1 MLMNE
6 EDLRTFRAVQTKM
19 TAGQSVQSVWSK
31 TPNAPYP
38 KETPGGPVF
47 ITAGQ
52 VVTIDVSTE
61 GKTESKTQ
69 EAIAQSVQEDLEQ
82 TPHDAPVAGI
92 VSTTVDN
99 EGHAVDPDHEVV
111 ASTTE
116 GVDGTESQASSS
128 QAGKDGAAT
137 TSGIAVQSGNENP

>member
-69 EAIAQSVQEDLEQ
+69 EAIAQSVQEDLE
-82 TPHDAPVAGI
+82 
-92 VSTTVDN
+92 
-99 EGHAVDPDHEVV
+99 
-111 ASTTE
+111 
-116 GVDGTESQASSS
+116 
-128 QAGKDGAAT
+128 
-137 TSGIAVQSGNENP
+137 